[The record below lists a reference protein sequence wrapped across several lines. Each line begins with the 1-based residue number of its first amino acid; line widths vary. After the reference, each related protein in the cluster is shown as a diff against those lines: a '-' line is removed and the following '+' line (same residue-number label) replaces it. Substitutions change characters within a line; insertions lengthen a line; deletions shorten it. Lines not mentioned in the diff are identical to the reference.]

1 MLSDEKNGVEPA
13 ALPPSLDQ
21 ASSYASQPPRAQP
34 ASPSAPANAASSS
47 ATHLARGAS
56 ASLVQG
62 GAAGAAATR
71 VKRKAGS
78 VGNIISKFEV
88 QIGQS
93 KPPQP
98 PPQPEAQPDSP
109 DAADP
114 VRVRSLSK
122 SGEGPAISLGGARA
136 LLRARLT
143 SESKKAAMLW
153 VEGEQIEPSPEP
165 EPEP

>member
-1 MLSDEKNGVEPA
+1 MLADEKNGVEPA
-13 ALPPSLDQ
+13 ALPPTVDQ
-21 ASSYASQPPRAQP
+21 PSCAAASSPPPRAQP
-34 ASPSAPANAASSS
+34 ARPASPAAPAHAASSP

-62 GAAGAAATR
+62 GAAGAAVTR
-71 VKRKAGS
+71 VKRAAGS

-88 QIGQS
+88 QSGQS

-98 PPQPEAQPDSP
+98 QPQPETQPLSP

-114 VRVRSLSK
+114 VRVRSLSR

-143 SESKKAAMLW
+143 SESKRAAMLW
-153 VEGEQIEPSPEP
+153 VEGEQTEP
-165 EPEP
+165 

>member
-1 MLSDEKNGVEPA
+1 VLIQMLSDEKNGVEPA

-21 ASSYASQPPRAQP
+21 PSSSASQPPRAQP
-34 ASPSAPANAASSS
+34 ASPSAPASSS

-153 VEGEQIEPSPEP
+153 VEGEQIEPSPSP
-165 EPEP
+165 